1 MRLPFPRFASGLPL
15 LLALAAPLALA
26 QGPAPTPPAESDRQD
41 FSAAERLLLMSKQLE
56 SLKPPTRLKYSFT
69 KRGTLE
75 APFSDTVALNLART
89 DKGRCCKA
97 SGDFLTAERRM
108 PLPEVDDAEG
118 NPVILYFLEH
128 DIREMNRL
136 TKGSTNYFRKRIRMA
151 LFEGATLR
159 DVSASYRG
167 KPVAAKEIVIRPF
180 VDDPNRAR
188 FEQFTQK
195 QYVFV
200 LSDAVPGSV
209 VSIRSSA
216 VAAGAS
222 TPLIEE
228 ELWLDGVDI
237 SRSAVKL

>member
-1 MRLPFPRFASGLPL
+1 
-15 LLALAAPLALA
+15 
-26 QGPAPTPPAESDRQD
+26 
-41 FSAAERLLLMSKQLE
+41 MSKQLD
-56 SLKPPTRLKYSFT
+56 SLKPPTRLNYSFA

-75 APFSDTVALNLART
+75 APFTDTVALNLART

-167 KPVAAKEIVIRPF
+167 KPGGGQGNRHPSFRRRPEPCPLRAVHPEAIRVRAVRRRATARWCRFAAAPSL
-180 VDDPNRAR
+180 RALPPR
-188 FEQFTQK
+188 
-195 QYVFV
+195 
-200 LSDAVPGSV
+200 
-209 VSIRSSA
+209 
-216 VAAGAS
+216 
-222 TPLIEE
+222 
-228 ELWLDGVDI
+228 
-237 SRSAVKL
+237 